1 MGRYSA
7 EPPRARLGWQNIEVG
22 NDGADERLA
31 RIRGSLPPGRA
42 NARSVAALTQNPGCT
57 RRRVLDSAGIKAHEL
72 AANLGHPTLRGQSPF
87 AIEGGN
93 RFEDR
98 LKRRS
103 GYELLVEALE
113 PFVELPKPPDLV
125 VEDVNAGRP
134 GRDPQAWMDARAKR
148 TDAALTLIAGGDPSA
163 PHIVDHPVLRFD
175 LAGVTVNLEPDALA
189 FRVGERLELVEIKSF
204 PIIDGQADPAKLSA
218 TAGQAAVYHM
228 ALRATLERLG
238 FDPELLV
245 WSVILVAPRNF
256 GRTPIASRIPLKKKS
271 MSLERVL
278 RAVPRTADVLDGL
291 PDDLTFDVDPGGDLD
306 EGDMRAAL
314 AAAVSSVAAFYVPEC
329 AQNCDM
335 AKFCRQEA
343 WTNDDPARLG
353 RDARDNLAGVH
364 SLADAL
370 RLATDGPGDNEGEL
384 ADVADALQ
392 DAYGA
397 LGRARERVPT
407 AGVEPPASSGRP

>member
-1 MGRYSA
+1 MGN
-7 EPPRARLGWQNIEVG
+7 G
-22 NDGADERLA
+22 DADDRLA
-31 RIRGSLPPGRA
+31 QLRGSLPLGRA

-57 RRRVLDSAGIKAHEL
+57 RRRVFDSAGVKAHEL
-72 AANLGHPTLRGQSPF
+72 AESLGHPTLRGQSPF

-98 LKRRS
+98 LKTRS
-103 GYELLVEALE
+103 GYELLVDALG
-113 PFVELPKPPDLV
+113 PFVELPRPPDLV
-125 VEDVNAGRP
+125 VEDVNSVGQRI
-134 GRDPQAWMDARAKR
+134 DPQAWMDARAVR
-148 TDAALTLIAGGDPSA
+148 TDEALALIASGDAAA

-189 FRVGERLELVEIKSF
+189 FRVGENLELVEIKSF

-238 FDPELLV
+238 FDPALLV

-256 GRTPIASRIPLKKKS
+256 GRTPVAHRIPLKKKS

-278 RAVPRTADVLDGL
+278 RAVPKTADVLSDL
-291 PDDLTFDVDPGGDLD
+291 PDDLTLDVNPD
-306 EGDMRAAL
+306 EELSEAEMRAAL
-314 AAAVSSVAAFYVPEC
+314 TRAVSSVTAFYVPEC

-343 WTNDDPARLG
+343 WTRDDPARLG
-353 RDARDNLAGVH
+353 RDARDNLAGVQ

-370 RLATDGPGDNEGEL
+370 RLAKHGCADDESEL
-384 ADVADALQ
+384 ADVAEALK

-397 LGRARERVPT
+397 LSRARARVPT
-407 AGVEPPASSGRP
+407 AGVTPPGPAGTS